1 MLEKHT
7 TNPCVIL
14 LNALH
19 IFPGEKKKM
28 APSYNNDI
36 KGEIFF
42 KQYESSNILWE
53 PHLKYGFTWKQ
64 IACLLPFLAFQ
75 KIQRI
80 TYKFYVALRIKI

>member
-1 MLEKHT
+1 
-7 TNPCVIL
+7 
-14 LNALH
+14 
-19 IFPGEKKKM
+19 M

-64 IACLLPFLAFQ
+64 IVCLLPFFLPF
-75 KIQRI
+75 KNPKN
-80 TYKFYVALRIKI
+80 YK

>member
-19 IFPGEKKKM
+19 IFPGEQKKM

-42 KQYESSNILWE
+42 KQYESSNIL
-53 PHLKYGFTWKQ
+53 
-64 IACLLPFLAFQ
+64 
-75 KIQRI
+75 
-80 TYKFYVALRIKI
+80 